1 MSNVKYTLSFDTSV
15 DLGSVRKTLEELQ
28 AGESIITYNTEDST
42 FEISEITSVEIDPD
56 ADYEKYYQGIKI
68 NYLPQ
73 VLTLDSIIYVKED
86 SEGET
91 YLGYF
96 TEEAPEI
103 DGIAPEKLV
112 KVTADKHK
120 MFDGQ
125 VWVNI
130 DQISITACQGR
141 VAHITVAKNHSIF
154 AGNLLV
160 SDYKV
165 K

>member
-1 MSNVKYTLSFDTSV
+1 MNTTKYTLSYDASV

-28 AGESIITYNTEDST
+28 PGESIITYNVDDSS
-42 FEISEITSVEIDPD
+42 FEISEIKSLEIDPD
-56 ADYEKYYQGIKI
+56 TDYEKYYQGIKI

-73 VLTLDSIIYVKED
+73 VLTLDSIIFVREEA
-86 SEGET
+86 EGPT

-96 TEEAPEI
+96 TEEAPELEEGPS
-103 DGIAPEKLV
+103 DRLV

-125 VWVNI
+125 EWVSI
-130 DQISITACQGR
+130 DQIAVTACQGR
-141 VAHITVAKNHSIF
+141 LAHITVAKNHSIF
-154 AGNLLV
+154 AGNLLI